1 MKHFETK
8 YKIGK
13 WKPAGILLLSVL
25 LTGSLYGQPA
35 DPMVD
40 NFNARDSAI
49 SAIYYEQAIEN
60 LERDSLEQAL
70 DLAREALHASMRSN
84 QEEMEIA
91 SLSMIADI
99 YIMQGLTGDAIPFY
113 MRIVDI
119 LESRGDTTRL
129 TGFFSSIAENYQQ
142 EEVYGKAGE
151 YYLHALLLLPE
162 ANLQERA
169 QLNKKIGEMLI
180 EENMLDSAA
189 MYFQSSGSLYREA
202 GMDDTRI
209 LNYLVQVHN
218 RSGRYAEARSIN
230 EILFKRYQDAGD
242 FRQMATLKNNIAYN
256 LTMLGDYENAVI
268 TYKEAIEYGEKAGI
282 PENEQAIMMS
292 NAGICYQNLN
302 KSKEAR
308 QYFQQ
313 SIKSFEE
320 SGNPG
325 EKSRLENILSLVYYH
340 EGDLYNAG
348 FFSRNSIESARTA
361 NDPEKLSTAF
371 LTYSRILRE
380 GNDPIQALE
389 YYESYLSIRDSLQLE
404 SKLREQELARRRY
417 QLEKSEKDLKIKLK
431 EEQVRELAIQQLT
444 LQLEKEEQEK
454 ELIRRE
460 NDMQL
465 LEQERL
471 RQSLIITRQRN
482 AAEKQQREN
491 QILEQEKR
499 ISDLRLEQEIRVQK
513 EQEQEIT
520 LLEQQ
525 KQLDQL
531 ELGRQKNAKKV
542 LIGFIV
548 LGVLITILI
557 MGSLIS
563 SRRKNILLARQK
575 KEIEIQNKDLES
587 KNEEISAQRD
597 EIEAQ
602 RDLVFKQK
610 DEIEQY
616 NIEVMK
622 SIEYA
627 RKIQS
632 STLPDLSSLNTT
644 ISEFF
649 VLFRPRD
656 IVSGDFYW
664 TANVE
669 NSTVLTVSDCT
680 GHGVP
685 GAFMSMLGT
694 SLLKEIIQKE
704 YITLPDII
712 LRRLRKGIIAA
723 LGQKGISG
731 EQRDGMDMA
740 LVTIDHTSRKIQYAG
755 AYNPLYLMRRK
766 EFRGPVIRDMVV
778 FEEEFDNN
786 FKLYE
791 IRADKMP
798 IAHFVRMDK
807 FITHEL
813 DILEGDN
820 YYLFT
825 DGYADQFGGP
835 MGKKFKYKP
844 FKRLLLQNA
853 HRPMEE
859 QKKILNDTLD
869 EWMGDIEQVDDIC
882 IIGLR
887 MGGKK

>member
-1 MKHFETK
+1 MKHFNTK
-8 YKIGK
+8 YRIGRGRQP
-13 WKPAGILLLSVL
+13 WILVLLVL

-35 DPMVD
+35 DPIMD
-40 NFNARDSAI
+40 DFNARDSAI
-49 SAIYYEQAIEN
+49 TTIYYEQAIEN
-60 LERDSLEQAL
+60 IERDSLDRAL

-99 YIMQGLTGDAIPFY
+99 YNTQGLTGDAIPFY
-113 MRIVDI
+113 MRIADI
-119 LESRGDTTRL
+119 LESRGDTNRL
-129 TGFFSSIAENYQQ
+129 TVIYSSIAENYQR
-142 EEVYGKAGE
+142 EEVNGKAGE
-151 YYLHALLLLPE
+151 YYLNALLLLPE

-169 QLNKKIGEMLI
+169 ELNKKIGELLI

-189 MYFQSSGSLYREA
+189 MYFQSSGSLYRDA
-202 GMDDTRI
+202 GMDDARI
-209 LNYLVQVHN
+209 LNYLVRVYN
-218 RSGRYAEARSIN
+218 RSGRYAKARSIN
-230 EILFKRYQDAGD
+230 EILFTRCQDAGD
-242 FRQMATLKNNIAYN
+242 VRQMAALKNNIAYN
-256 LTMLGDYENAVI
+256 LTMLWDYENAV
-268 TYKEAIEYGEKAGI
+268 TAYKEAIEYGEKAGI
-282 PENEQAIMMS
+282 PENEQAIIMS

-313 SIKSFEE
+313 SIKSFEK
-320 SGNPG
+320 SGDPG

-348 FFSRNSIESARTA
+348 FFSRNSIESARAA

-471 RQSLIITRQRN
+471 RQSLIISRQRN

-513 EQEQEIT
+513 EQEQEII

-542 LIGFIV
+542 MIGFIF

-563 SRRKNILLARQK
+563 SRRKNILLARRK

-616 NIEVMK
+616 NMEVMK

-632 STLPDLSSLNTT
+632 STLPDLTSLNTT

-694 SLLKEIIQKE
+694 SLLKEIVQKE
-704 YITLPDII
+704 YITLPGII

-740 LVTIDHTSRKIQYAG
+740 LVTIDHASRKIQYAG
-755 AYNPLYLMRRK
+755 AYNPLYLMRRN
-766 EFRGPVIRDMVV
+766 EFPGPVIRDMVV

-791 IRADKMP
+791 IRAEKMP

-859 QKKILNDTLD
+859 QKKILNHTLD

-887 MGGKK
+887 MGGQK